1 MSVNIRG
8 KEYSTVNER
17 VDAFRRDY
25 GLRGSIQHEL
35 IHNAD
40 GDCIFKCSIYVD
52 GNLVAEG
59 HAWENK
65 GASAIN
71 RTSYVENC
79 ETSACGRALAFLGYG
94 IDGSIASADEVA
106 AAIEQQSSP
115 HPKPDYSELTAA
127 LEAYAQQHGLK
138 LGDAKR
144 AAWAKLPNPAS
155 QEDVD
160 MLAKEYRE
168 LTFAVEDIR
177 F

>member
-8 KEYSTVNER
+8 REYATVNER
-17 VDAFRRDY
+17 VAAFRNDY

-65 GASAIN
+65 QASNIN
-71 RTSYVENC
+71 KTSYIENC

-106 AAIEQQSSP
+106 AAIAQQEAP
-115 HPKPDYSELTAA
+115 RPRLDYAELTAA
-127 LEAYAQQHGLK
+127 LEAYAQQHGMA
-138 LGDAKR
+138 LGDVKR
-144 AAWAKLPNPAS
+144 AANAKLGRGAT

-160 MLAKEYRE
+160 RLAVEYRE
-168 LTFAVEDIR
+168 ATFASDDIR

>member
-8 KEYSTVNER
+8 KEYATVNER
-17 VDAFRRDY
+17 VAQFRNDY
-25 GLRGSIQHEL
+25 GVRGSIQHEL
-35 IHNAD
+35 VFNED

-52 GNLVAEG
+52 ERLVAVG
-59 HAWENK
+59 HAWENR

-94 IDGSIASADEVA
+94 IDGSIASADEMQA
-106 AAIEQQSSP
+106 ALEQQSP
-115 HPKPDYSELTAA
+115 RPKLDYSELTAA
-127 LEAYAQQHGLK
+127 LEAYAQQHGMA
-138 LGDAKR
+138 LGDVKR
-144 AAWAKLPNPAS
+144 AANSKLGRSAT

-160 MLAKEYRE
+160 MLARDYRE
-168 LTFAVEDIR
+168 ATFASDDIR

>member
-8 KEYSTVNER
+8 REYATVNER
-17 VDAFRRDY
+17 VAQFRNDY
-25 GLRGSIQHEL
+25 GLRGSIQHQL

-40 GDCIFKCSIYVD
+40 GDCVFKCSIYVD

-65 GASAIN
+65 QASNIN
-71 RTSYVENC
+71 KTSYIENC

-106 AAIEQQSSP
+106 AAIAQQEAP
-115 HPKPDYSELTAA
+115 RPKLDYSELTAA
-127 LEAYAQQHGLK
+127 LEAYAQQHGMA
-138 LGDAKR
+138 LGDVKR
-144 AAWAKLPNPAS
+144 AANAKLGRGAT

-160 MLAKEYRE
+160 MLAREYRE
-168 LTFAVEDIR
+168 ATFASDDIR